1 MRIAGVS
8 VGAGGKRF
16 AGQTEHWRTK
26 ERPIYSRASFFSKGS
41 LSFVSRMLTCT
52 SLFSRFFSNAHY
64 HGLLPQQLGVV

>member
-26 ERPIYSRASFFSKGS
+26 ERPIYSRASFFSIYRTTAS
-41 LSFVSRMLTCT
+41 TATSTFVLVLRVNTSTCPSASF
-52 SLFSRFFSNAHY
+52 
-64 HGLLPQQLGVV
+64 LPTLMR